1 MIIKYLGKV
10 NMNDIFNCQICGQM
24 SKEKYIAKP
33 SIPSLVD
40 WNKMDVCK
48 NCARREVGSKNKKGW
63 SRIHEEA
70 ISG

>member
-1 MIIKYLGKV
+1 
-10 NMNDIFNCQICGQM
+10 M

-40 WNKMDVCK
+40 WSEMDMCK
-48 NCARREVGSKNKKGW
+48 NCARREVGGKNKKKW